1 MVRFKVKPKRGTYK
15 PHHET
20 HDEKTE
26 TGGGRGGKEMGEIQR
41 ERVGTDDSETVPPP
55 CLPLLSSLL
64 ACFATTGDMRA
75 NEACSNAAKALHTCM
90 AGSKGNVKAS
100 KSSVSLIHPRIF
112 DPSFSF
118 CGWILMIRSIIYLV
132 RLVKAASP
140 NLYFDYS
147 PKEHQAGSAH
157 TDEEK
162 DGNVSISDL
171 EYCCISIM
179 HYSLRHASL
188 TTPTMSLEKWEQSQE
203 QLARINL
210 DIAFRLLL

>member
-15 PHHET
+15 PHHQHHREKIET
-20 HDEKTE
+20 N
-26 TGGGRGGKEMGEIQR
+26 RGSEGNKSWRKER
-41 ERVGTDDSETVPPP
+41 ERKTQNWWLETVPPP

-132 RLVKAASP
+132 RLVKGVKTTS
-140 NLYFDYS
+140 NLRIYQ
-147 PKEHQAGSAH
+147 K
-157 TDEEK
+157 
-162 DGNVSISDL
+162 SIRRDL
-171 EYCCISIM
+171 C
-179 HYSLRHASL
+179 LR
-188 TTPTMSLEKWEQSQE
+188 TRGRRKTFQ
-203 QLARINL
+203 
-210 DIAFRLLL
+210 FRNWNIVV